1 MKRVQFAFTIFVIAI
16 FFIGLYVYSS
26 GRLDILLDPT
36 TKEGMA
42 MQPQENQSAEQSS
55 DLGANCPDLLI
66 RQGNELMLY
75 NSRIPVVKDMN
86 PIMFSNLDEY
96 IDFMQVE
103 RKKGN
108 NCPVLFLQHETDI
121 QGKDVYRVRPNPFD
135 LQPGLSTQSA
145 TQMATNH
152 PPAPVID
159 SNIDHPPYNAG
170 QYSGFDPLGLSVGVF
185 TELDKIHESTRTQD
199 GTLSDNPM
207 DPNWGGVLY
216 TQKKIQSG
224 KYDENAVYKPN
235 LITPRNTQFN
245 PGQFGHESPPN
256 ELITVP
262 H

>member
-1 MKRVQFAFTIFVIAI
+1 MKAIQFVFTIFVITV

-26 GRLDILLDPT
+26 GRLDILFDPASI
-36 TKEGMA
+36 EGMTVQMIDNHQA
-42 MQPQENQSAEQSS
+42 TQPP

-96 IDFMQVE
+96 IEFTQHE

-108 NCPVLFLQHETDI
+108 NCPILFLQHETDI
-121 QGKDVYRVRPNPFD
+121 QGKDVYRIRPTPFD

-145 TQMATNH
+145 TQIASPQN
-152 PPAPVID
+152 PAPVID

-170 QYSGFDPLGLSVGVF
+170 QYSGFDPLGLSVGVYNK
-185 TELDKIHESTRTQD
+185 LDKIHESTRTQD
-199 GTLSDNPM
+199 GSLSDNPM

-216 TQKKIQSG
+216 TQQKIQSG
-224 KYDENAVYKPN
+224 KYDENAVYRPN
-235 LITPRNTQFN
+235 LLSIHNTQFN
-245 PGQFGHESPPN
+245 PGQFGHGSPPN
-256 ELITVP
+256 DLITAP